1 MEEKKSSEKFVNLVL
16 AGIIVPFVLAIVI
29 VALPFYLLGLL
40 FNWIFNL
47 ELL

>member
-1 MEEKKSSEKFVNLVL
+1 MEKLTSNKFLRIAF
-16 AGIIVPFVLAIVI
+16 AGIIIPFMLGFIL